1 MVKDR
6 IEYSGKKYELSTV
19 LIDNCIFETMIFPII
34 NGYVS
39 GSEVY
44 TFRTV
49 EAGKSCNK
57 HKDIYEH
64 PEKYVSDDEIKKYL
78 DSKEEYFYEE

>member
-1 MVKDR
+1 MVKDC
-6 IEYSGKKYELSTV
+6 IEYSGKKYELSTI
-19 LIDNCIFETMIFPII
+19 LIDNFVFETMIFPII
-34 NGYVS
+34 NGQVS

-49 EAGKSCNK
+49 EAGKSFNK

-64 PEKYVSDDEIKKYL
+64 PEKYVNDEAIKRYL
-78 DSKEEYFYEE
+78 DFKEEYFYEE